1 MITKEDKIKT
11 FANYV
16 YKKDLSNSYQ
26 LIKDTERKH
35 LELLNNKQKEIE
47 EKSVQLKNKMAK
59 KIKNETQKI
68 ISEASL
74 TSKENILN
82 LKRKLLENLTQ
93 EIINSLINFTET
105 EAYKEYFYM
114 LLDNCK
120 DYLTTNQD
128 IKVYLLSKDR
138 KKFQREIMNRCKGA
152 EIFDMDDDYIGGFI
166 IEPFSG
172 RERLD
177 FSLKGRVLSFSNE
190 IGIALYEALE
200 M

>member
-1 MITKEDKIKT
+1 
-11 FANYV
+11 
-16 YKKDLSNSYQ
+16 
-26 LIKDTERKH
+26 
-35 LELLNNKQKEIE
+35 
-47 EKSVQLKNKMAK
+47 
-59 KIKNETQKI
+59 
-68 ISEASL
+68 
-74 TSKENILN
+74 
-82 LKRKLLENLTQ
+82 
-93 EIINSLINFTET
+93 
-105 EAYKEYFYM
+105 M